1 MPNNVLK
8 LEEQREIFK
17 IRARTN
23 KLPSNWGKETLCET
37 GCSEILNNEHILRC
51 SILNENETFDIN
63 CIQNGSIEEKLKILN
78 IFKRNM
84 KRRKMNLPQDSEYHI
99 I

>member
-1 MPNNVLK
+1 MAEYLMPSNVLK

-37 GCSEILNNEHILRC
+37 GCSEILNNE
-51 SILNENETFDIN
+51 NETFDIN
-63 CIQNGSIEEKLKILN
+63 CLQNGSIEEKLKILN
-78 IFKRNM
+78 IFKRSM
-84 KRRKMNLPQDSEYHI
+84 KRRKMYLPQDSEYHI